1 MKKWLVY
8 LCVSA
13 MVLSMAACGRRGN
26 GEEPSAESGSG
37 QSTAVQESGNGSA
50 ANGESGADET
60 GAGNDGLSGAE
71 NEGWSEEMAALREAV
86 AAKLGDQYW
95 PDMPIP
101 AEMLEMT
108 YGLTPDMYEDYMG
121 ETPMI
126 SAQVDTLLIV
136 KPAEGQAD
144 AVEEALQNYRT
155 DLVENS
161 LQYPMN
167 LGKVQASAV
176 DRAGDYVCF
185 VLMGGA
191 MEGVDEDDEEAQIAY
206 CQQINQSVLE
216 LIAEAS
222 AQ

>member
-216 LIAEAS
+216 LIEEAS

>member
-1 MKKWLVY
+1 MKKWLIY

-13 MVLSMAACGRRGN
+13 IALNMAACGSREN
-26 GEEPSAESGSG
+26 GADSSAESGAG
-37 QSTAVQESGNGSA
+37 QSSPAQESGAGSA
-50 ANGESGADET
+50 ADNEGGADGTDAE
-60 GAGNDGLSGAE
+60 NDSLSGAE
-71 NEGWSEEMAALREAV
+71 DGSWSEEMSALREAV
-86 AAKLGDQYW
+86 AAELGDQYW

-108 YGLTPDMYEDYMG
+108 YGLTADMYEDYMG

-144 AVEEALQNYRT
+144 AVEQALDNYRT
-155 DLVENS
+155 NLVENS

-167 LGKVQASAV
+167 LGKVQASTV
-176 DRAGDYVCF
+176 ERAGDYVCF

-206 CQQINQSVLE
+206 CREVNQSVLD
-216 LIAEAS
+216 LISETA

>member
-26 GEEPSAESGSG
+26 GEDHSAESGSG
-37 QSTAVQESGNGSA
+37 QSTVAQESGNGSA

-60 GAGNDGLSGAE
+60 GAGKGDPSGAE

-86 AAKLGDQYW
+86 AAKLGDQYC

-144 AVEEALQNYRT
+144 AVEEALRNYRT

-206 CQQINQSVLE
+206 CQEINQSVLD
-216 LIAEAS
+216 LIAEAA